1 MDVAVLAQYLIP
13 GATTGC
19 VYALVALGFVLCAN
33 VSGVVNFAQGEFVM
47 FGGILAAWML
57 EHTVPLAVAVPAAAV
72 AEAQDHHPDW
82 RNVYATVEISLS
94 THDAGGITQ
103 RDLQLAQE
111 IDRLAAAHSLRSRGP
126 SR

>member
-1 MDVAVLAQYLIP
+1 MKPALLSQSQLDAALATLPDWRLDHGRLQRTLRFADFAAAFRFMTDV
-13 GATTGC
+13 
-19 VYALVALGFVLCAN
+19 
-33 VSGVVNFAQGEFVM
+33 
-47 FGGILAAWML
+47 
-57 EHTVPLAVAVPAAAV
+57 AAV